1 MSCTPRLT
9 QLLRQRGFRMTPQR
23 LAILQALHDGGHLSP
38 GQVYKRVAQTGMMET
53 TVYRTLDFLAENGI
67 LFVTNREKG
76 HLAYELAG
84 ASHHHLVCRTCGAQV
99 DLEPEALQPL
109 LDQLFQRTGYRL
121 DAGHFTFSGLC
132 PVCLPNSE

>member
-1 MSCTPRLT
+1 MSCILQLS

-38 GQVYKRVAQTGMMET
+38 AQVYERVAESGLTET

-67 LFVTNREKG
+67 LLVANRGNG
-76 HLAYELAG
+76 HLAYELTG
-84 ASHHHLVCRTCGAQV
+84 ESHHHIVCRTCGAQV
-99 DLEPEALQPL
+99 DFEPEVFQL
-109 LDQLFQRTGYRL
+109 LLGQLHQRTGYRL

-132 PVCLPNSE
+132 PVCQSNMG